1 MQFSVVALIAVFA
14 ASASAVPTGV
24 HFTRQ
29 GCDAASCA
37 VALGPTAVSC
47 VSAAVQEGVD
57 PISDAGCLASG
68 LNTAVN
74 PPAACN
80 GCASSLG
87 STITSAAGSVASDIG
102 SVAGKIG
109 SIF

>member
-29 GCDAASCA
+29 GCDAKCTCPFCSTYFVGGVNDSVLTACA

-47 VSAAVQEGVD
+47 VSAAVQEGVGMYC
-57 PISDAGCLASG
+57 SALFMVFC
-68 LNTAVN
+68 
-74 PPAACN
+74 
-80 GCASSLG
+80 SLSRLHNRPDLRCRLPG
-87 STITSAAGSVASDIG
+87 IRP
-102 SVAGKIG
+102 
-109 SIF
+109 

>member
-1 MQFSVVALIAVFA
+1 MQFSIVALVAVFV
-14 ASASAVPTGV
+14 ASVSAVPTSV
-24 HFTRQ
+24 HPTRQ
-29 GCDAASCA
+29 SCDVESCA

-47 VSAAVQEGVD
+47 VSAAAQAGVD
-57 PISDAGCLASG
+57 PVSDAGCFVSG
-68 LNTAVN
+68 LKTFLD

-87 STITSAAGSVASDIG
+87 STITSAAGSVESEF
-102 SVAGKIG
+102 K